1 MAKSVWTLL
10 GAATA
15 LAASVASPAFA
26 DTMICTSLTSC
37 SYNLDD
43 FVGTGTPPP
52 GPYGTISLTQSGSSV
67 DVSVTLNPGNVFAVT
82 GSGRDFLWD
91 FHGDPTLNVQLTG
104 SSVGK
109 FTYLT
114 NYYKPTVGAWN
125 YGFECSACGHGTSPP
140 QISIL
145 TFKITIAT
153 LSEFIQNTSG
163 YDFASDLGINCTG
176 GPGRCYTGPV
186 LGHPGNNQVPEPA
199 SLLLLGS
206 GLVASGWLRRRKLK
220 RAS

>member
-1 MAKSVWTLL
+1 VSKSVWILF

-15 LAASVASPAFA
+15 LAVSVASPASA
-26 DTMICTSLTSC
+26 DTMICNSLTSC

-52 GPYGTISLTQSGSSV
+52 GPYGTISLSQSGANV
-67 DVSVTLNPGNVFAVT
+67 DVSVTLNSGNVFAVT

-104 SSVGK
+104 SSVGE
-109 FTYLT
+109 FTFLK
-114 NYYKPTVGAWN
+114 NYSKPTVGAWD
-125 YGFECSACGHGTSPP
+125 YGFECTGCGNGTSPP
-140 QISIL
+140 VISTL
-145 TFKITIAT
+145 TFEIKNAT

-176 GPGRCYTGPV
+176 GPGKCYTGPV
-186 LGHPGNNQVPEPA
+186 LGHPGNNQIPEPA
-199 SLLLLGS
+199 SLMLLGS

-220 RAS
+220 KPS